1 MDLNLCYA
9 ILFSPM
15 ESPRK
20 AATTMVVKNRL
31 SILSATDN
39 YVNPTKNATVESDT
53 NLNLTND
60 LTNSELLITNDKMIA
75 KGVLICRDNSH
86 LFQDRTLLLDHP
98 MKIGRSVAR
107 AKATLSNAIFDCK
120 VLSRNHAIL
129 WYDSGKFYLQDTKSS
144 NGTFVN
150 NNRLSSSGQE
160 SIAREVCSGDIVQ
173 FGVNVVEDT
182 KKLTHGCIV
191 ATLKLYLPDGKEA
204 KASSSNS
211 VDPVAGITFEDLYML
226 NQFVQE
232 ANRREQALQYKLSY
246 LQQLVENTQIAA
258 NQSWKALIEED
269 RLLSRV
275 ETVESQLVFFSK
287 NFAEDKVR
295 NELVKLHEE
304 KAQYQNAA
312 KDALQK
318 VLQEKIEVTHKLIQL
333 ETRLN
338 ETEEECH
345 SLHEV
350 TKHTQNELQ
359 ELAAKYTEA
368 QKKLQETTN
377 KLMESDDKL
386 QELTVKMEEEK
397 KQFTKQIKDQARI
410 ERVLQAKLQ
419 NSKIDSINVHKQVT
433 ALKNYVRTLQ
443 DVKSK
448 QLTDDNLESKDD
460 INDVQMTMSGILNK
474 LIYSTKP
481 TTDIYDNIENNVT
494 WQDNQVNSEDSE
506 EMKNFDT
513 DDLSYKDQIN
523 DSLTDSEKLK
533 EYILPPSNRNL
544 FNGTVNNDNLNISLD
559 SDTDSEAT
567 EIISI
572 NSLTKESELN
582 DSLTDSEK
590 LDNYIILPPSRRT
603 LIAGNFDAENLEIS
617 SGETIKSE
625 ADDPLMEKKEI
636 EEQLSKRNFNV
647 EFDLDNVFLD
657 DNDDQHSNV
666 CNVTSIHL
674 EEKNDSTS
682 SSENDNESPSKKLI
696 KEIPESTSVDDCR
709 KISDDCEVKTRAIVN
724 DQESVRET
732 CDRDA
737 IVYGK
742 EQELTENGDTLSK
755 LEVRFASDEEGKQLE
770 RRFELEEKE
779 EKVEEEER
787 KEIDSG
793 NNSSDSQDSPLNL
806 IESAATTSREDVK
819 NVNKSEIELE
829 NESMDGEYIKTLK
842 PLSKSD
848 SSQTVQVQEFIL
860 QSLIGC
866 LDSLKEE
873 DSQEA
878 QTIVKREL
886 KELKEWLMREQNEI
900 ILKKLK
906 DIYYRSKNETQRMR
920 EVNEE
925 LVILKEK
932 YNAFVEE
939 KAELVKN
946 YVTLKSQCG
955 NLFNASYTVPIHYV
969 APLALVLI
977 WMLIEKL
984 F

>member
-15 ESPRK
+15 ESPRR

-39 YVNPTKNATVESDT
+39 YVSPMKNVNAPIVESDT
-53 NLNLTND
+53 NLNE
-60 LTNSELLITNDKMIA
+60 TNSDLLIPNDKMIA

-86 LFQDRTLLLDHP
+86 TFQDRTLLLDHP

-318 VLQEKIEVTHKLIQL
+318 VLQEKIEVTHRLIQL

-443 DVKSK
+443 DAKSK

-481 TTDIYDNIENNVT
+481 TDIYDNIENNVT

-523 DSLTDSEKLK
+523 DSLTDSEKLN

-572 NSLTKESELN
+572 KSLTKESELN

-590 LDNYIILPPSRRT
+590 LDSYILPPSRRT
-603 LIAGNFDAENLEIS
+603 LIAGNFEIS
-617 SGETIKSE
+617 SGEAIKP
-625 ADDPLMEKKEI
+625 DDEKKEKI
-636 EEQLSKRNFNV
+636 EEQLSKGNFNV

-657 DNDDQHSNV
+657 DNDDDDDQQSNV

-674 EEKNDSTS
+674 NEEKNDSTS

-696 KEIPESTSVDDCR
+696 KEIPESTSRDDCTE
-709 KISDDCEVKTRAIVN
+709 ISDDCDVKTRAIVN
-724 DQESVRET
+724 DQET

-737 IVYGK
+737 IVDGK
-742 EQELTENGDTLSK
+742 EQQLTENGDTLSK

-770 RRFELEEKE
+770 RRFELEEEE
-779 EKVEEEER
+779 EKVEEG

-793 NNSSDSQDSPLNL
+793 NNSSDSQDSPLNH
-806 IESAATTSREDVK
+806 IESVAATSREDVE
-819 NVNKSEIELE
+819 NVNKSEIEQLE
-829 NESMDGEYIKTLK
+829 NESKDGEYIKTLK

-932 YNAFVEE
+932 YNAFVDE

-955 NLFNASYTVPIHYV
+955 NLLNASYTVPIHYV

>member
-1 MDLNLCYA
+1 M
-9 ILFSPM
+9 
-15 ESPRK
+15 
-20 AATTMVVKNRL
+20 KN
-31 SILSATDN
+31 
-39 YVNPTKNATVESDT
+39 VNAPIVESDT
-53 NLNLTND
+53 NLNE
-60 LTNSELLITNDKMIA
+60 TNSDLLIPNDKMIA

-86 LFQDRTLLLDHP
+86 TFQDRTLLLDHP

-318 VLQEKIEVTHKLIQL
+318 VLQEKIEVTHRLIQL

-443 DVKSK
+443 DAKSK

-481 TTDIYDNIENNVT
+481 TDIYDNIENNVT

-523 DSLTDSEKLK
+523 DSLTDSEKLN

-572 NSLTKESELN
+572 KSLTKESELN

-590 LDNYIILPPSRRT
+590 LDSYILPPSRRT
-603 LIAGNFDAENLEIS
+603 LIAGNFEIS
-617 SGETIKSE
+617 SGEAIKP
-625 ADDPLMEKKEI
+625 DDEKKEKI
-636 EEQLSKRNFNV
+636 EEQLSKGNFNV

-657 DNDDQHSNV
+657 DNDDDDDQQSNV

-674 EEKNDSTS
+674 NEEKNDSTS

-696 KEIPESTSVDDCR
+696 KEIPESTSRDDCTE
-709 KISDDCEVKTRAIVN
+709 ISDDCDVKTRAIVN
-724 DQESVRET
+724 DQET

-737 IVYGK
+737 IVDGK
-742 EQELTENGDTLSK
+742 EQQLTENGDTLSK

-770 RRFELEEKE
+770 RRFELEEEE
-779 EKVEEEER
+779 EKVEEEG

-793 NNSSDSQDSPLNL
+793 NNSSDSQDSPLNH
-806 IESAATTSREDVK
+806 IESVAATSREDVE
-819 NVNKSEIELE
+819 NVNKSEIEQLE

-932 YNAFVEE
+932 YNAFVDE

-955 NLFNASYTVPIHYV
+955 NLLNASYTVPIHYV

>member
-1 MDLNLCYA
+1 
-9 ILFSPM
+9 M
-15 ESPRK
+15 ESPRR

-39 YVNPTKNATVESDT
+39 YVSPMKNVNAPIVESDT
-53 NLNLTND
+53 NLNE
-60 LTNSELLITNDKMIA
+60 TNSDLLIPNDKMIA

-86 LFQDRTLLLDHP
+86 TFQDRTLLLDHP

-318 VLQEKIEVTHKLIQL
+318 VLQEKIEVTHRLIQL

-443 DVKSK
+443 DAKSK

-481 TTDIYDNIENNVT
+481 TDIYDNIENNVT

-523 DSLTDSEKLK
+523 DSLTDSEKLN

-572 NSLTKESELN
+572 KSLTKESELN

-590 LDNYIILPPSRRT
+590 LDSYILPPSRRT
-603 LIAGNFDAENLEIS
+603 LIAGNFEIS
-617 SGETIKSE
+617 SGEAIKP
-625 ADDPLMEKKEI
+625 DDEKKEKI
-636 EEQLSKRNFNV
+636 EEQLSKGNFNV

-657 DNDDQHSNV
+657 DNDDDDDQQSNV

-674 EEKNDSTS
+674 NEEKNDSTS

-696 KEIPESTSVDDCR
+696 KEIPESTSRDDCTE
-709 KISDDCEVKTRAIVN
+709 ISDDCDVKTRAIVN
-724 DQESVRET
+724 DQET

-737 IVYGK
+737 IVDGK
-742 EQELTENGDTLSK
+742 EQQLTENGDTLSK

-770 RRFELEEKE
+770 RRFELEEEE
-779 EKVEEEER
+779 EKVEEG

-793 NNSSDSQDSPLNL
+793 NNSSDSQDSPLNH
-806 IESAATTSREDVK
+806 IESVAATSREDVE
-819 NVNKSEIELE
+819 NVNKSEIEQLE

-932 YNAFVEE
+932 YNAFVDE

-955 NLFNASYTVPIHYV
+955 NLLNASYTVPIHYV

>member
-1 MDLNLCYA
+1 MDLRLCYA

-20 AATTMVVKNRL
+20 TMIMKNRL
-31 SILSATDN
+31 AILSASDN
-39 YVNPTKNATVESDT
+39 YVNPIKNVAENDT
-53 NLNLTND
+53 NLNDTD
-60 LTNSELLITNDKMIA
+60 LISDKMTA

-86 LFQDRTLLLDHP
+86 PFQDRTLLLDHP
-98 MKIGRSVAR
+98 VKIGRSVAR
-107 AKATLSNAIFDCK
+107 AKAAPSNAIFDCK

-160 SIAREVCSGDIVQ
+160 SNAREVCSGDIVQ

-318 VLQEKIEVTHKLIQL
+318 VLQEKLDVTHRLIQL

-338 ETEEECH
+338 ETEEECQ

-350 TKHTQNELQ
+350 TKHTQSELQ

-386 QELTVKMEEEK
+386 QELNVKMEEEK
-397 KQFTKQIKDQARI
+397 KQFTKQLKDQTRI

-443 DVKSK
+443 DAKSK

-460 INDVQMTMSGILNK
+460 INDVQMSMSGILNK
-474 LIYSTKP
+474 LIFSTKP
-481 TTDIYDNIENNVT
+481 TDIYDNIENNVS

-523 DSLTDSEKLK
+523 DSLTDSEKLN

-544 FNGTVNNDNLNISLD
+544 FNGGFTDNLNLSID
-559 SDTDSEAT
+559 SDTNSDVT
-567 EIISI
+567 EVTCMET
-572 NSLTKESELN
+572 SLKDVEMN

-590 LDNYIILPPSRRT
+590 LDNYILPPSRRT
-603 LIAGNFDAENLEIS
+603 LVASN
-617 SGETIKSE
+617 
-625 ADDPLMEKKEI
+625 
-636 EEQLSKRNFNV
+636 
-647 EFDLDNVFLD
+647 FDLDTNSELTDDISNVKLIDDSLLD
-657 DNDDQHSNV
+657 NEKCDEQLLRRKTFNIVNVNLDSHDNDR
-666 CNVTSIHL
+666 VTII
-674 EEKNDSTS
+674 EEENNSTS

-696 KEIPESTSVDDCR
+696 FNEIPESTVNLDSDINL
-709 KISDDCEVKTRAIVN
+709 KISDDCDVKSMAIVN
-724 DQESVRET
+724 DKLDKKIYDQET
-732 CDRDA
+732 
-737 IVYGK
+737 IVDGK
-742 EQELTENGDTLSK
+742 EELKKNGDKQPK
-755 LEVRFASDEEGKQLE
+755 LEVRFASDEEGKTLE
-770 RRFELEEKE
+770 RRIETE
-779 EKVEEEER
+779 EKV
-787 KEIDSG
+787 KEVDTGISSVTEDSL
-793 NNSSDSQDSPLNL
+793 LNL
-806 IESAATTSREDVK
+806 VESTVTLRDGE
-819 NVNKSEIELE
+819 NKTELE
-829 NESMDGEYIKTLK
+829 MENEHLDGEYIKTLK

-866 LDSLKEE
+866 FDSLKEE

-878 QTIVKREL
+878 QIIVKREL
-886 KELKEWLMREQNEI
+886 KELKDWLMREQNEI
-900 ILKKLK
+900 ILNKLK

-932 YNAFVEE
+932 YNAFMEE

-946 YVTLKSQCG
+946 YSTLKSQCG
-955 NLFNASYTVPIHYV
+955 DLLNASYTVPIHYV
-969 APLALVLI
+969 APLALVLV
-977 WMLIEKL
+977 WMLLEKL